1 MANPLAPSKTSF
13 TFPSR
18 SSLTLHAGLFLL
30 LLLGT
35 ISSWSFA
42 KVLCFFP
49 KVFGLPQLC
58 PSSHP
63 LHLLFIQSDCPEHI
77 VSSSI
82 ELFLSFKAIP
92 KHPTWI
98 INVHIKNFI
107 AGIFPEIWID
117 LTTALLLVF
126 TCKLLHPSSTFT
138 CTSSYV
144 CHHCWYYEYLP
155 KTSDS
160 ASTAILFYQTSRK
173 IVFLF
178 ISTAIHSLQKLFV
191 PQLL

>member
-126 TCKLLHPSSTFT
+126 TCKLFTSLKHIHLHFILCLPSLLILWI
-138 CTSSYV
+138 SSQNFRFSF
-144 CHHCWYYEYLP
+144 HCYLVL
-155 KTSDS
+155 SN
-160 ASTAILFYQTSRK
+160 F
-173 IVFLF
+173 
-178 ISTAIHSLQKLFV
+178 
-191 PQLL
+191 